1 MGILRFIIRRLFFMV
16 FLVIGVSVIIFFMI
30 NAIGDPIELL
40 MAERPGIITLM
51 LVLANLLTDIAY
63 VFIDPRISLE

>member
-1 MGILRFIIRRLFFMV
+1 MGILRFIIRRLIFMV

-40 MAERPGIITLM
+40 LAERPGITAEIIESIKAYYH
-51 LVLANLLTDIAY
+51 LVG
-63 VFIDPRISLE
+63 

>member
-1 MGILRFIIRRLFFMV
+1 MGILRFIMRRLIFMV

-40 MAERPGIITLM
+40 MAERPGITAEIIE
-51 LVLANLLTDIAY
+51 NIKQG
-63 VFIDPRISLE
+63 IINQRIISQAF